1 VLQASSWRIREWS
14 VAVLVAAAA
23 GSWLF
28 LGGSQGHGI
37 DNARASQEASP
48 VAGEETR
55 LFKQEGARW
64 IREQRERHHPHGAP
78 LGRRERRLFSGYFPL
93 RLLDAAR
100 VRVVERFE
108 NPAFFRI
115 FEQANEAY
123 PIDLREAS
131 GLALIDTI
139 LIARRANQ
147 PRSRDGLLFHELVH
161 LVQYDVL
168 GLEDYME
175 LYVDSWL
182 EGGRR
187 YREILHEQQAYELA
201 ARFRRS
207 DVRRFSVEAE
217 VRARFGVAAGV
228 PSD

>member
-1 VLQASSWRIREWS
+1 MPQASSWRIREWS

-23 GSWLF
+23 GVLLF
-28 LGGSQGHGI
+28 LSGLRGDGV
-37 DNARASQEASP
+37 DNASAAQDALSVADDEA
-48 VAGEETR
+48 R
-55 LFKQEGARW
+55 LFKVEGTRW

-78 LGRRERRLFSGYFPL
+78 LGARERRLFTAYFPK

-108 NPAFFRI
+108 NPDFFRI
-115 FEQANEAY
+115 FEQANEPY
-123 PIDLREAS
+123 PIDLRKAS

-139 LIARRANQ
+139 LIARRADR
-147 PRSRDGLLFHELVH
+147 PGSRDGLLFHELVH

-168 GLEDYME
+168 GLEAYMG

-187 YREILHEQQAYELA
+187 YREILHERQAYELA

-207 DVRRFSVEAE
+207 QSEVFSVEAE
-217 VRARFGVAAGV
+217 VRTYFGGV
-228 PSD
+228 QASH